1 MLEECKLKKPAL
13 PHCYLRKCE
22 DKKITQ
28 LPYLSGSGSRSSHGI
43 SWLHKFDIKA
53 VGIVVLQGKNKGGW
67 KIDLNFKKKVIMLQ
81 HYQS

>member
-22 DKKITQ
+22 EKKITQ
-28 LPYLSGSGSRSSHGI
+28 WPYLSGPGTRSSHGI